1 MSRRWN
7 LPLLLGLAMAVAL
20 IAAIVVPWVAPVGDP
35 DRLTSM
41 IKVDGKLVLPP
52 FAPGQAGMLL
62 GSDQGGR
69 DLLVRIVYG
78 ARTTVLYALLITL
91 VRVALALP
99 LGLLAGWYKG
109 WLAGLTRVMVTATN
123 GVPGPVIV
131 TVVLGGL
138 GGFVQ
143 GSGWLA
149 LYCVAVAA
157 IGFPRLAEQ
166 VRRLTEET
174 AKRPYIEAAV
184 ATGAPVRRVL
194 WRHILPVISGDVMV
208 SVATEMGWVLL
219 IMGQLAI
226 FGINL
231 GGTVRLSFDGRP
243 PIILEKVPEWGQML
257 GMNRSLVRTHPW
269 VPLYPAVALAMT
281 VACLQF
287 LAEGLRRRW
296 LRRG

>member
-7 LPLLLGLAMAVAL
+7 LPLLIGLALAAVLVLAIAL
-20 IAAIVVPWVAPVGDP
+20 PWVAPVGDP
-35 DRLTSM
+35 DHLTM
-41 IKVDGKLVLPP
+41 KTEVAGKVVLPP

-78 ARTTVLYALLITL
+78 ARTTVLYAFLITL
-91 VRVALALP
+91 VRVVLALP
-99 LGLLAGWYKG
+99 LGLLAGWYRG
-109 WLAGLTRVMVTATN
+109 WTAGLTRILVTATN

-131 TVVLGGL
+131 TVVLSGL
-138 GGFVQ
+138 GGFVS

-157 IGFPRLAEQ
+157 IGSPRLAEQ

-174 AKRPYIEAAV
+174 AKRPFIEAAV
-184 ATGAPVRRVL
+184 ATGARVRRVL
-194 WRHILPVISGDVMV
+194 WRHILPVIAGDVLV

-231 GGTVRLSFDGRP
+231 GGTVRLTFDGRP

-257 GMNRSLVRTHPW
+257 GMNRALVRTHPW

-296 LRRG
+296 MRRG